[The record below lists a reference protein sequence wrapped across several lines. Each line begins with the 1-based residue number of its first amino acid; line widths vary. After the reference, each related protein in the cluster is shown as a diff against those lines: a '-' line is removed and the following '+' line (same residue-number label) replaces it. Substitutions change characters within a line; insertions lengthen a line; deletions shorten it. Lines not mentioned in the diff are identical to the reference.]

1 MELQAGKAGLQ
12 VPQGSWSSERSEGAS
27 WSSERSE
34 GAQRR
39 SCWSCDLRRQV
50 ALGNRRL
57 KCMCGINGPAV
68 SILRKRMPAK
78 RKRSGARSAGLS
90 AAIAVFLSALM
101 TSVVVIIVL
110 LIGDRTRN
118 LGAESA
124 SEPGAR
130 GEVGESGADGS
141 GTEGASEAR
150 IRSDDD
156 DDDVDAA
163 AAADQGCR
171 AIPGVEVF
179 GSCCAVEGGMPG
191 SLSDDV
197 PARYPSVWPWSEY
210 RRRLTSAYRSS
221 RAAGWE
227 ETLDSALLSL
237 SPECIK
243 K

>member
-1 MELQAGKAGLQ
+1 M
-12 VPQGSWSSERSEGAS
+12 
-27 WSSERSE
+27 
-34 GAQRR
+34 
-39 SCWSCDLRRQV
+39 
-50 ALGNRRL
+50 
-57 KCMCGINGPAV
+57 
-68 SILRKRMPAK
+68 
-78 RKRSGARSAGLS
+78 
-90 AAIAVFLSALM
+90 AVFLSALM

-130 GEVGESGADGS
+130 GEVGESGAEEGAPSAARELGSGS
-141 GTEGASEAR
+141 GTEGASEA
-150 IRSDDD
+150 DHD

-163 AAADQGCR
+163 AAAVAQGCR
-171 AIPGVEVF
+171 AIPGVEVI
-179 GSCCAVEGGMPG
+179 GSCGAVEGGMPG

-237 SPECIK
+237 SPECSK